1 MDRQPHALAGALSGA
16 RPGPARAA
24 VVGAGWAGLA
34 AAVRLTEAGWRVTLF
49 EMAPRAGGRARGID
63 AAGPV
68 LDNGQHILIG
78 AYRDTLA
85 LMRQVGVDPALVLHR
100 MPLALVDP
108 SGRGLR
114 LPAGAAL
121 PAFVR
126 GVLGARHW
134 RAGERAALLAAAAG
148 WGLRRFRCA
157 STLTVAALCAT
168 LPPRLRAE
176 LVDPLCVAALNTP
189 ADEASAEV
197 FLRVLRDALFGG
209 AGASDLLLPRA
220 PLDALLPAP
229 ALAWLAAAGAGL
241 RLGRRVQRIEPAAA
255 DTGGSA
261 AASDAGGSAAAGDA
275 GGGKATAGWTVD
287 GERFDAAVLACGPMQ
302 SAALA
307 AELAPRWAER
317 AAALR
322 YEPIATVTLHAP
334 GSRLAA
340 PMVALASDTDRAP
353 AQFAFDHG
361 LIGGTP
367 GRFTFVVSGAARWV
381 ARGRDAIAEATL
393 AQARAAFPPGTWA
406 LPPAVAGVIVEKR
419 ATFRCTPALDR
430 PPARIA
436 PALWAA
442 GDHVEGPYPATLE
455 AAVRSGLA
463 AAAGVAAEARAA
475 RPG

>member
-1 MDRQPHALAGALSGA
+1 MSG
-16 RPGPARAA
+16 GPAPRAA

-34 AAVRLTEAGWRVTLF
+34 AAVRLAQAGWRVTLF
-49 EMAPRAGGRARGID
+49 EMAPRAGGRARSLDLSGTL
-63 AAGPV
+63 

-85 LMRQVGVDPALVLHR
+85 LMRLVGVDPDQVLHR
-100 MPLALVDP
+100 QPLALVDP

-114 LPAGAAL
+114 LGGGAAA

-126 GVLGARHW
+126 GVLLARHW
-134 RAGERAALLAAAAG
+134 SLAERAALLAAAAG
-148 WGLRRFRCA
+148 WARRRFRCA
-157 STLTVAALCAT
+157 PTLTVAALCSG

-189 ADEASAEV
+189 AAEASAEV

-229 ALAWLAAAGAGL
+229 ALAWLAAAGAEL
-241 RLGRRVQRIEPAAA
+241 RLGRRVERLAPVAGALTGPAWQL
-255 DTGGSA
+255 D
-261 AASDAGGSAAAGDA
+261 D
-275 GGGKATAGWTVD
+275 
-287 GERFDAAVLACGPMQ
+287 ERFDAVVLACGPVQ

-307 AELAPRWAER
+307 AATSPVWAER
-317 AAALR
+317 ASALR
-322 YEPIATVTLHAP
+322 YEPIATVTLRTP

-340 PMVALASDTDRAP
+340 PMVALASDDSRAP

-361 LIGGTP
+361 QIGGTP
-367 GRFTFVVSGAARWV
+367 GRVAFVVSGAAPWV
-381 ARGRDAIAEATL
+381 ARGRDAIAASTL
-393 AQARAAFPPGTWA
+393 AQARSAFPPDTWA
-406 LPPAVAGVIVEKR
+406 APPAVEHVIVEKR

-430 PPARIA
+430 PPARIG
-436 PALWAA
+436 PGLWAA

-463 AAAGVAAEARAA
+463 AANGVAAQAHAGAGR
-475 RPG
+475 